1 MTERTF
7 SQYLYQG
14 IEGVE
19 GKDCLAFAETFAK
32 KALTG
37 NEIGSWDGG
46 LNGFCAP
53 EKL

>member
-14 IEGVE
+14 IEGVKRE
-19 GKDCLAFAETFAK
+19 NCLAFAETFAK

-37 NEIGSWDGG
+37 DEIGGWNGG
-46 LNGFCAP
+46 LNGFCTP